1 MMQEEEPSLVHHPV
15 NAYNLMR
22 HVAVGWSVVENTLE
36 EEVKKK
42 FGNVGKR
49 VSKVLARRAERHI
62 PDQVYD
68 SEEKLQKLFKYIGI
82 FGPQFADHIIY
93 LTLFEV

>member
-1 MMQEEEPSLVHHPV
+1 MQEEEPSLVHHPV

-68 SEEKLQKLFKYIGI
+68 PEEKGQKLFNLFLGTFEPK
-82 FGPQFADHIIY
+82 FADHTLY
-93 LTLFEV
+93 LTLYIV